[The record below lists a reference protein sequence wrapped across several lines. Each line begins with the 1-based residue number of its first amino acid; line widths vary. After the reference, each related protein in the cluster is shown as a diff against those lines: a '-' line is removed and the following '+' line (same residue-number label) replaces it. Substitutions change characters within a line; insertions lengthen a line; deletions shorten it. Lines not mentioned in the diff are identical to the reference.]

1 MAGNT
6 TTRAIEMLKRDGIIA
21 HQTDTVYGLA
31 CLPREKLL
39 QRLTDIKHRHHKQGF
54 ILLTSQASFLSEYID
69 CTAKEIGLLGQQQP
83 RPTTWLVNP
92 KSNIAPALLGNTGKI
107 AVRIT
112 AHQTIKQICNAL
124 GAIASTSAN
133 ISNLQTCSNASQIRR
148 MFGPCVDH
156 VEIDSI
162 AGTGLA
168 SKIVD
173 LQTGQVI
180 RN

>member
-1 MAGNT
+1 
-6 TTRAIEMLKRDGIIA
+6 MLKQDGIIA

-31 CLPREKLL
+31 CLPKEKLL
-39 QRLTDIKHRHHKQGF
+39 RRLADTKHRHQQQGF
-54 ILLTSQASFLSEYID
+54 ILLTSQISCLAEYIE
-69 CTAKEIGLLGQQQP
+69 CTPKEIDKLSQRQD
-83 RPTTWLVNP
+83 RPTTWLVTP
-92 KSNIAPALLGNTGKI
+92 RDNIAPTLLGSTGKV

-112 AHQTIKQICNAL
+112 SHHSIELISESV

-133 ISNLQTCSNASQIRR
+133 ISQLQTCRNAEQIRR
-148 MFGPCVDH
+148 MFGPCVDY
-156 VEIDSI
+156 VENNSI

-173 LQTGQVI
+173 LQTGHVI